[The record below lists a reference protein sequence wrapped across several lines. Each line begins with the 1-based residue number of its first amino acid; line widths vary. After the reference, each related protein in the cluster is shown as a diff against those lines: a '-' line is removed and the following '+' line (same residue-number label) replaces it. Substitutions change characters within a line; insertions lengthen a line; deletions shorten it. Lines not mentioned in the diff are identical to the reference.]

1 MKQFREHA
9 VSPVVGV
16 MLMLVVTIII
26 AAVVSAFAGGALSN
40 SQKTPSATI
49 KGVFS
54 QSGGMQIIHAGGD
67 TIPTQDLAF
76 EMMLDPTFGTGLDAI
91 ANQMINR
98 SIIMDSKGKY
108 LLNGTSGLSEV
119 DPSFKPGDAFYINV
133 TYIDAQYLQ
142 TQVAPC
148 EPNKGVTYGTEV
160 AGGTIACPQGG
171 KPYYDVVW
179 TGTGYVYD
187 LTQAEVNQNS
197 GPKSFWNLCFVNPNN
212 VGKTFTLVTL
222 DKRTNGVISR
232 STVTITT

>member
-40 SQKTPSATI
+40 TQKTPSATI

-76 EMMLDPTFGTGLDAI
+76 EMVLDPTFGTGLDAI

-98 SIIMDSKGKY
+98 SIITDSKGKY

-148 EPNKGVTYGTEV
+148 EGTPGVIHGGEVKYGSL
-160 AGGTIACPQGG
+160 ACQGNN
-171 KPYYDVVW
+171 PYYDVYW
-179 TGTGYVYD
+179 TGTGYAYD
-187 LTQAEVNQNS
+187 ITPWDTNTNNGL
-197 GPKSFWNLCFVNPNN
+197 PKSFWNLCFVNPNN